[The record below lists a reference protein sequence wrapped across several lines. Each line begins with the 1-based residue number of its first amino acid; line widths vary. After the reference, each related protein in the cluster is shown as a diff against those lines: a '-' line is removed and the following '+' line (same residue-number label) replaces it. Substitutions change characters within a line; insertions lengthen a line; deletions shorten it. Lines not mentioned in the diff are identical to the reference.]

1 MTDPGL
7 GFYGRRTDS
16 KYNGSYY
23 YSKNGCGGYGDECNN
38 DGYMY
43 AMALY
48 NELNYIPE
56 GPSYSVT
63 HDDKD
68 GNYRENNLMLKWYGN
83 NEYNSFD
90 VGDQKDNN
98 VSETYNVEFRVRD
111 ASQTNS
117 YSYSMNSNYNTG
129 NNKTAISESCSPRNS
144 SNATGYN

>member
-16 KYNGSYY
+16 KDNGRYY
-23 YSKNGCGGYGDECNN
+23 YNKNGCGGYGDECNN

-56 GPSYSVT
+56 GSGYSVT

-68 GNYRENNLMLKWYGN
+68 GNYRKDNLMLKWYGN

-90 VGDQKDNN
+90 VGDQKDNK
-98 VSETYNVEFRVRD
+98 VSETYNVEFRARD
-111 ASQTNS
+111 ASHTNS
-117 YSYSMNSNYNTG
+117 YSYSMNSNYGTG
-129 NNKTAISESCSPRNS
+129 NPTAISESCSPRS
-144 SNATGYN
+144 STNTTGYN